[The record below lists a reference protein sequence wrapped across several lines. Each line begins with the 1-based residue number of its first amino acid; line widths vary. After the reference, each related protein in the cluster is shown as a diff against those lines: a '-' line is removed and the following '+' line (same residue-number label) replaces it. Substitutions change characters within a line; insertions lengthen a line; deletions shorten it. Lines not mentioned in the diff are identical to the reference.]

1 MAINEVFF
9 NPCHPGLAYGDGDLK
24 GPGVPGQAVKLTGD
38 DEFSI
43 CAAVT
48 DVAVGILGHIN
59 LTEAQEVLGALPAAT
74 DLNKAV
80 IWMNGGVYETEKF
93 TAGVAAGDDLMFDT
107 NAGEI
112 KKWVTG
118 TPAPQVVGKALAVS
132 GGILKFRLN
141 L

>member
-1 MAINEVFF
+1 MTEVFF
-9 NPCHPGLAYGDGDLK
+9 NPCHPGLAYGDEDLK
-24 GPGVPGQAVKLTGD
+24 GPGTPGQAVKLIGD
-38 DEFSI
+38 DEFSV

-59 LTEAQEVLGALPAAT
+59 LTEAQETLGVVPAAT
-74 DLNKAV
+74 DLHKAV
-80 IWMNGGVYETEKF
+80 IWMNGGIYETDKF

-107 NAGEI
+107 AAGEI

-118 TPAPQVVGKALAVS
+118 TPAPQVIGKALAVS